1 MKHLKQYNLYE
12 ASEKGTLMLSKS
24 RIFYLLKLI
33 LKTEIKEINN
43 SEGKLEV
50 VYFSKNADVSELF
63 PHMKKASFEY
73 TTVMNS
79 HWAEAEIKAWDPYE
93 INNRK
98 VYILTTG
105 KYKRKTSEYQAM
117 VHIFMKHLIDSGR
130 QIQY

>member
-1 MKHLKQYNLYE
+1 MRNLIPYKLYE
-12 ASEKGTLMLSKS
+12 NTGTLLLSKN
-24 RIFYLLKLI
+24 RVFYLLRLI
-33 LKTEIKEINN
+33 VQTEIKEINN

-50 VYFSKNADVSELF
+50 VYFKDGVDVSNLF

-73 TTVMNS
+73 KTLING

-98 VYILTTG
+98 VYTLTTG
-105 KYKRKTSEYQAM
+105 KFKRRTPEYQAI

-130 QIQY
+130 PIKY